1 MAGNKAMELQYRL
14 SAAKQIKE
22 IGTKDQKKVK
32 GKILS
37 LLENP
42 LEGKLLQGKLKGL
55 RSLRAWP
62 LRILYTFDPRSK
74 TITIETVD
82 YRGDVYK

>member
-1 MAGNKAMELQYRL
+1 LAGNKAMELQYRL